1 MTIAIE
7 THTHPLELEAERT
20 LAWVEGL
27 AVDSA

>member
-7 THTHPLELEAERT
+7 IHTHLLELEAEPT